1 VNIDLQ
7 RFVDRWAGIPLCALV
22 SLQSRIS
29 SFFRP
34 KQAVQAPRAIVVIL
48 LSEMGSLVLAN
59 DMFARLKTR
68 YPDATLH
75 ALLFRKNRE
84 ILDLMRVISPAH
96 VHTVDDRSLTSL
108 LSSLY
113 QAIKALRRANVDVAI
128 DCELFSRISSLLSY
142 ASGASVR
149 VGFHR
154 HTQEGLYRGS
164 HINRPVPYNPY
175 QHISAQ
181 FLTLARAIDST
192 ASPKSKLAVV
202 ASPKPPPQVPLDGAL
217 ITGIK
222 NRLAQDFPAIAGK
235 PLVLVYPGGGILP
248 IRAWPLASYTALCEG
263 LVADGCAVAVIGL
276 KDDQALARQL
286 VAQVRATADI
296 GGEENNL
303 ADSPFQQG
311 PRDWLRQTAGAGL
324 RDAALL
330 RAVQTCTPG
339 SEPRHTA
346 PSGGRELHEV
356 NERGGA
362 TIIDLT
368 GYTRSISELLALF
381 HVARLLVTN
390 DGGPG
395 QFAALTPIWTL
406 MLFGPE
412 TPALYAPLTPKCHS
426 FYSQWPCS
434 PCLTAYNHRTSYC
447 DGDNQ
452 CLKAIAPEAV
462 LAKARE
468 CLAAA

>member
-1 VNIDLQ
+1 MNINLQ
-7 RFVDRWAGIPLCALV
+7 RWIDRWAGIPLCAAV
-22 SLQSRIS
+22 SAFDAVVRTLS
-29 SFFRP
+29 P
-34 KQAVQAPRAIVVIL
+34 KAPADQAPRAIVVIL
-48 LSEMGSLVLAN
+48 LSEMGSLVLAH
-59 DMFARLKTR
+59 DMFARLKQR
-68 YPDATLH
+68 YPQAELH
-75 ALLFRKNRE
+75 ALLFGKNRE
-84 ILDLMRVISPAH
+84 ILDLMQVMDPAH
-96 VHTVDDRSLTSL
+96 VHTVDDKSLSGLLTSL
-108 LSSLY
+108 WK
-113 QAIKALRRANVDVAI
+113 AIGELRRAKVDVAI
-128 DCELFSRISSLLSY
+128 DCELFSRISNLLSY

-175 QHISAQ
+175 HHISAQ

-192 ASPKSKLAVV
+192 AVPTSKLP
-202 ASPKPPPQVPLDGAL
+202 ASTPPVMATVKPPPHVQLDPAL
-217 ITGIK
+217 KAGIQQ
-222 NRLAQDFPAIAGK
+222 RLAQDFPAIAGK

-248 IRAWPLASYTALCEG
+248 IRAWPLASYTTLCEG

-276 KDDQALARQL
+276 KDDRELAQQL
-286 VAQVRATADI
+286 VANVNRSFPA
-296 GGEENNL
+296 
-303 ADSPFQQG
+303 G
-311 PRDWLRQTAGAGL
+311 P
-324 RDAALL
+324 
-330 RAVQTCTPG
+330 V
-339 SEPRHTA
+339 
-346 PSGGRELHEV
+346 
-356 NERGGA
+356 
-362 TIIDLT
+362 IDLT

-412 TPALYAPLTPKCHS
+412 TPSLYAPLTPRCHS

-434 PCLTAYNHRTSYC
+434 PCLTAYNHRASFC

-452 CLKAIAPEAV
+452 CLKVIAPDTV

-468 CLAAA
+468 CLAAPESA

>member
-1 VNIDLQ
+1 MNITLQ
-7 RFVDRWAGIPLCALV
+7 RLIDRWAGIPLCAAV
-22 SLQSRIS
+22 SSVDALMRR
-29 SFFRP
+29 FRP
-34 KQAVQAPRAIVVIL
+34 APATDQAPRAIVVIL

-59 DMFARLKTR
+59 DMFARLKAR
-68 YPDATLH
+68 YPDAQLH
-75 ALLFRKNRE
+75 ALLFKKNRE
-84 ILDLMRVISPAH
+84 ILDLMQVMDPANL
-96 VHTVDDRSLTSL
+96 HTVDDRSLTSL
-108 LSSLY
+108 LSSLWN
-113 QAIKALRRANVDVAI
+113 AVRELRHANVDVAI

-142 ASGASVR
+142 ASGAGVR

-175 QHISAQ
+175 HHISAQ

-192 ASPKSKLAVV
+192 AVPKSKLPVLGT
-202 ASPKPPPQVPLDGAL
+202 PKPPPQVQLDAAL
-217 ITGIK
+217 IQDVRS
-222 NRLAQDFPAIAGK
+222 RLARDFPAIAGK

-286 VAQVRATADI
+286 VANVQAAFP
-296 GGEENNL
+296 
-303 ADSPFQQG
+303 ASP
-311 PRDWLRQTAGAGL
+311 
-324 RDAALL
+324 
-330 RAVQTCTPG
+330 V
-339 SEPRHTA
+339 
-346 PSGGRELHEV
+346 
-356 NERGGA
+356 
-362 TIIDLT
+362 IDLT

-412 TPALYAPLTPKCHS
+412 TPALYAPLTPHCYS
-426 FYSQWPCS
+426 FYSHWPCS
-434 PCLTAYNHRTSYC
+434 PCLTAYNHRSSYC

-452 CLKAIAPEAV
+452 CLKVIAPETV
-462 LAKARE
+462 LTKARE
-468 CLAAA
+468 CLAAP

>member
-1 VNIDLQ
+1 MNIDAQ
-7 RFVDRWAGIPLCALV
+7 RWLDRWVGIPLCAAV
-22 SLQSRIS
+22 SAFDALRN
-29 SFFRP
+29 RGKP
-34 KQAVQAPRAIVVIL
+34 APAEVAAPRAIVVIL
-48 LSEMGSLVLAN
+48 LSEMGSLVLAH

-68 YPDATLH
+68 YPDAQLH
-75 ALLFRKNRE
+75 ALLFGKNRE
-84 ILDLMRVISPAH
+84 ILDLMDVIAPANVH
-96 VHTVDDRSLTSL
+96 VVDDKSLPGLLRSLW
-108 LSSLY
+108 
-113 QAIKALRRANVDVAI
+113 KALADLRRSNVDVAI

-181 FLTLARAIDST
+181 FLTLARAIDS
-192 ASPKSKLAVV
+192 AAVPKSKLPVMV
-202 ASPKPPPQVPLDGAL
+202 QTKPPPQVRLDATL
-217 ITGIK
+217 ITSIEA
-222 NRLAQDFPAIAGK
+222 RLATDFPAIAGK

-248 IRAWPLASYTALCEG
+248 IRAWPLASYTALCNG

-286 VAQVRATADI
+286 VAQVQ
-296 GGEENNL
+296 GGG
-303 ADSPFQQG
+303 S
-311 PRDWLRQTAGAGL
+311 
-324 RDAALL
+324 DA
-330 RAVQTCTPG
+330 
-339 SEPRHTA
+339 SD
-346 PSGGRELHEV
+346 
-356 NERGGA
+356 RGGD
-362 TIIDLT
+362 IVDLT
-368 GYTRSISELLALF
+368 GYTRSIAELLALF
-381 HVARLLVTN
+381 HKASLLVTN

-395 QFAALTPIWTL
+395 QFAALTPIWTV

-412 TPALYAPLTPKCHS
+412 TPSLYAPLTPRCYS

-434 PCLTAYNHRTSYC
+434 PCLTAYNHRSSFC

-452 CLKAIAPEAV
+452 CLKVIAPEAV

-468 CLAAA
+468 CLAGA

>member
-1 VNIDLQ
+1 MNIDLQ
-7 RFVDRWAGIPLCALV
+7 RFIDRWAGIPLCAAV
-22 SLQSRIS
+22 SGVDALMRQ
-29 SFFRP
+29 FRP
-34 KQAVQAPRAIVVIL
+34 VQVSDKAPRAIVVIQ

-59 DMFARLKTR
+59 DMFARLNTR
-68 YPDATLH
+68 YPDAPLH

-84 ILDLMRVISPAH
+84 ILDLMQVMDPAN
-96 VHTVDDRSLTSL
+96 VHTVDDRSLGAL
-108 LSSLY
+108 LSSLW
-113 QAIKALRRANVDVAI
+113 QAIKALRSAHVDVAI

-142 ASGASVR
+142 ASGAGVR

-192 ASPKSKLAVV
+192 ASPKSKLAVI
-202 ASPKPPPQVPLDGAL
+202 ASPKPPPHVQLDGAL
-217 ITGIK
+217 IQGIEA
-222 NRLAQDFPAIAGK
+222 RLAQDFPAIAGK
-235 PLVLVYPGGGILP
+235 PLVLIYPGGGILP
-248 IRAWPLASYTALCEG
+248 IRAWPLAAYTALCEG

-276 KDDQALARQL
+276 TDDQALARQL
-286 VAQVRATADI
+286 VANVQ
-296 GGEENNL
+296 
-303 ADSPFQQG
+303 
-311 PRDWLRQTAGAGL
+311 AGAPSS
-324 RDAALL
+324 
-330 RAVQTCTPG
+330 AV
-339 SEPRHTA
+339 
-346 PSGGRELHEV
+346 
-356 NERGGA
+356 
-362 TIIDLT
+362 IDLT

-412 TPALYAPLTPKCHS
+412 TPSLYAPLTPHCYS

-452 CLKAIAPEAV
+452 CLKVIEPAAV

-468 CLAAA
+468 CLAAS

>member
-1 VNIDLQ
+1 MNIDLQ
-7 RFVDRWAGIPLCALV
+7 RFIDRWAGIPLCAAV
-22 SLQSRIS
+22 SGFDVLKRRLQPEPARD
-29 SFFRP
+29 P
-34 KQAVQAPRAIVVIL
+34 APRAIVVIL

-59 DMFARLKTR
+59 DMFARLKAR
-68 YPDATLH
+68 YPDAPLH

-84 ILDLMRVISPAH
+84 ILDLMQVMDPAN
-96 VHTVDDRSLTSL
+96 VHTVDDHSLTSL
-108 LSSLY
+108 LSSLW
-113 QAIKALRRANVDVAI
+113 QVIKALRRANVDVAI

-142 ASGASVR
+142 ASGAKVR

-175 QHISAQ
+175 HHISAQ

-192 ASPKSKLAVV
+192 AVPKSKLAVV
-202 ASPKPPPQVPLDGAL
+202 ASPKPPPHVQLDGAL
-217 ITGIK
+217 IQGIQA
-222 NRLAQDFPAIAGK
+222 RLAQDFPAIAGK

-248 IRAWPLASYTALCEG
+248 IRAWPLAAYTALCEG

-286 VAQVRATADI
+286 VASVQAAR
-296 GGEENNL
+296 
-303 ADSPFQQG
+303 S
-311 PRDWLRQTAGAGL
+311 GL
-324 RDAALL
+324 
-330 RAVQTCTPG
+330 PG
-339 SEPRHTA
+339 SP
-346 PSGGRELHEV
+346 V
-356 NERGGA
+356 
-362 TIIDLT
+362 IDLT
-368 GYTRSISELLALF
+368 GYTHSISELLALF

-412 TPALYAPLTPKCHS
+412 TPALYAPLTPHCYS

-452 CLKAIAPEAV
+452 CLKVIEPAAV

>member
-1 VNIDLQ
+1 MNIKLQ
-7 RFVDRWAGIPLCALV
+7 RWIDRWAGIPLCAAV
-22 SLQSRIS
+22 SAVDAVARC
-29 SFFRP
+29 FR
-34 KQAVQAPRAIVVIL
+34 KDGKADQAPRAIVVIL
-48 LSEMGSLVLAN
+48 LSEMGSLVLAHE
-59 DMFARLKTR
+59 MFARLKQR
-68 YPDATLH
+68 YPDAPLH
-75 ALLFRKNRE
+75 ALLFGKNRE
-84 ILDLMRVISPAH
+84 ILDLMKVVDPAN
-96 VHTVDDRSLTSL
+96 VHTVNDKSLGGL
-108 LSSLY
+108 LSSLWK
-113 QAIKALRRANVDVAI
+113 AIGELRRANVDVAI

-142 ASGASVR
+142 ASGARIR

-175 QHISAQ
+175 HHISAQ

-192 ASPKSKLAVV
+192 AVPKSKLPANLP
-202 ASPKPPPQVPLDGAL
+202 AAGTGKPPPHVQLDAALVP
-217 ITGIK
+217 GIQT
-222 NRLAQDFPAIAGK
+222 RLAQDFPAIAGK

-248 IRAWPLASYTALCEG
+248 IRAWPLDSYTALCRG

-286 VAQVRATADI
+286 VADVQAGFPA
-296 GGEENNL
+296 
-303 ADSPFQQG
+303 SP
-311 PRDWLRQTAGAGL
+311 TSS
-324 RDAALL
+324 
-330 RAVQTCTPG
+330 V
-339 SEPRHTA
+339 
-346 PSGGRELHEV
+346 
-356 NERGGA
+356 
-362 TIIDLT
+362 IDLT

-412 TPALYAPLTPKCHS
+412 TPGLYAPLTPQCHS

-434 PCLTAYNHRTSYC
+434 PCLTAYNHRSSYC

-452 CLKAIAPEAV
+452 CLKVIAPDTV

-468 CLAAA
+468 CLAAP

>member
-1 VNIDLQ
+1 MNINLQ
-7 RFVDRWAGIPLCALV
+7 RWIDRWAGIPLCAAV
-22 SLQSRIS
+22 SAVDAVMRR
-29 SFFRP
+29 FRP
-34 KQAVQAPRAIVVIL
+34 VSDTAPRAIVVIL

-59 DMFARLKTR
+59 DMFARLRQR
-68 YPDATLH
+68 YPDAPLH

-84 ILDLMRVISPAH
+84 ILDLMQVMEPVN

-108 LSSLY
+108 LASLY
-113 QAIKALRRANVDVAI
+113 QAVSALRRAKVDVAI

-142 ASGASVR
+142 ASGAAIR

-175 QHISAQ
+175 HHISAQ
-181 FLTLARAIDST
+181 FLTLARAIDSS
-192 ASPKSKLAVV
+192 AVPKSKLPVLGI
-202 ASPKPPPQVPLDGAL
+202 PKPPPHVQLDRAL
-217 ITGIK
+217 IQAIR
-222 NRLAQDFPAIAGK
+222 NRLAQDFPAIADK
-235 PLVLVYPGGGILP
+235 PLVLIYPGGGILP

-286 VAQVRATADI
+286 VANVQAAFP
-296 GGEENNL
+296 
-303 ADSPFQQG
+303 ASP
-311 PRDWLRQTAGAGL
+311 
-324 RDAALL
+324 
-330 RAVQTCTPG
+330 V
-339 SEPRHTA
+339 
-346 PSGGRELHEV
+346 
-356 NERGGA
+356 
-362 TIIDLT
+362 IDLT

-412 TPALYAPLTPKCHS
+412 TPGLYAPLTPHCYS
-426 FYSQWPCS
+426 FYSNWPCS
-434 PCLTAYNHRTSYC
+434 PCLTAYNHRSSYC

-452 CLKAIAPEAV
+452 CLKVIAPTAV
-462 LAKARE
+462 LVKARE
-468 CLAAA
+468 CMASA

>member
-1 VNIDLQ
+1 MNINLQ
-7 RFVDRWAGIPLCALV
+7 RWIDRWAGIPLCAAV
-22 SLQSRIS
+22 SVVDVLKRRFGPAPARDQT
-29 SFFRP
+29 
-34 KQAVQAPRAIVVIL
+34 PRAIVVIL

-59 DMFARLKTR
+59 DMFARLKQR
-68 YPDATLH
+68 YPDAPLH

-84 ILDLMRVISPAH
+84 ILDLMQVMDPAN
-96 VHTVDDRSLTSL
+96 VHTVDDRSLASL
-108 LSSLY
+108 LASLG
-113 QAIKALRRANVDVAI
+113 QAISELRRANVDVAI

-142 ASGASVR
+142 ASGAAVR

-154 HTQEGLYRGS
+154 HSQEGLYRGS

-175 QHISAQ
+175 HHISAQ

-192 ASPKSKLAVV
+192 AVPKSKLPVLGI
-202 ASPKPPPQVPLDGAL
+202 PKPPPQVQLDDAL
-217 ITGIK
+217 IQGIH

-286 VAQVRATADI
+286 VANVQAAFP
-296 GGEENNL
+296 N
-303 ADSPFQQG
+303 SP
-311 PRDWLRQTAGAGL
+311 
-324 RDAALL
+324 
-330 RAVQTCTPG
+330 V
-339 SEPRHTA
+339 
-346 PSGGRELHEV
+346 
-356 NERGGA
+356 
-362 TIIDLT
+362 IDLT

-412 TPALYAPLTPKCHS
+412 TPGLYAPLTPRCYS
-426 FYSQWPCS
+426 FYSNWPCS
-434 PCLTAYNHRTSYC
+434 PCLTAYNHRSSYC

-452 CLKAIAPEAV
+452 CLKVIAPAAV

-468 CLAAA
+468 FLASA

>member
-1 VNIDLQ
+1 MNLNLQ
-7 RFVDRWAGIPLCALV
+7 RWLDRWAGIPLCASV
-22 SLQSRIS
+22 SLVDAAMRR
-29 SFFRP
+29 FRP
-34 KQAVQAPRAIVVIL
+34 ARSPNKAPRAIVVIL

-59 DMFARLKTR
+59 DMFARLKSR
-68 YPDATLH
+68 YPDAPLH

-84 ILDLMRVISPAH
+84 ILDLMQVMDPAN
-96 VHTVDDRSLTSL
+96 VHTVDDHSLTSL
-108 LSSLY
+108 LSSLWK
-113 QAIKALRRANVDVAI
+113 AIGDLRRAHVDVAI

-142 ASGASVR
+142 ASGAAVR

-164 HINRPVPYNPY
+164 FINRPVPYNPY
-175 QHISAQ
+175 HHISAQ

-192 ASPKSKLAVV
+192 AVPTSKLPVLGT
-202 ASPKPPPQVPLDGAL
+202 PKPPPHVPLDTAL
-217 ITGIK
+217 IQGIRS
-222 NRLAQDFPAIAGK
+222 RLAQDFPAIAGK

-248 IRAWPLASYTALCEG
+248 IRAWPLDAYTALCEG

-286 VAQVRATADI
+286 VANVQAGVP
-296 GGEENNL
+296 N
-303 ADSPFQQG
+303 SP
-311 PRDWLRQTAGAGL
+311 
-324 RDAALL
+324 
-330 RAVQTCTPG
+330 V
-339 SEPRHTA
+339 
-346 PSGGRELHEV
+346 
-356 NERGGA
+356 
-362 TIIDLT
+362 IDLT

-412 TPALYAPLTPKCHS
+412 TPSLYAPLTPRCYS

-434 PCLTAYNHRTSYC
+434 PCLSAYNHRSSYC

-452 CLKAIAPEAV
+452 CLKVIAPAAV

-468 CLAAA
+468 CLASA

>member
-7 RFVDRWAGIPLCALV
+7 RFIDRWAGIPLCAAV
-22 SLQSRIS
+22 SGVDALKRRFMPAPAADQ
-29 SFFRP
+29 P
-34 KQAVQAPRAIVVIL
+34 PRAIVVIL

-59 DMFARLKTR
+59 DMFARLKAR
-68 YPDATLH
+68 YPDAPLH
-75 ALLFRKNRE
+75 ALLFAKNRE
-84 ILDLMRVISPAH
+84 ILDLMQVMDPAN

-108 LSSLY
+108 LSSLW

-142 ASGASVR
+142 ASGAAVR

-175 QHISAQ
+175 HHISAQ

-192 ASPKSKLAVV
+192 AVPTSKLAVV
-202 ASPKPPPQVPLDGAL
+202 ASPRPPPHVQLDGAL
-217 ITGIK
+217 VQGIQT
-222 NRLAQDFPAIAGK
+222 RLAQDFPAIAGK

-286 VAQVRATADI
+286 VANVQASFAQ
-296 GGEENNL
+296 
-303 ADSPFQQG
+303 SP
-311 PRDWLRQTAGAGL
+311 
-324 RDAALL
+324 
-330 RAVQTCTPG
+330 V
-339 SEPRHTA
+339 
-346 PSGGRELHEV
+346 
-356 NERGGA
+356 
-362 TIIDLT
+362 IDLT

-412 TPALYAPLTPKCHS
+412 TPGLYAPRTPRCYS

-434 PCLTAYNHRTSYC
+434 PCLTAFNHRTSYC

-452 CLKAIAPEAV
+452 CLKVIAPAAV

-468 CLAAA
+468 CLAAP